1 MISHGKSAANNSP
14 AGRARIVCVRAT
26 VLVLIQINVE
36 KYRGVNIVLEKFNMP
51 DFKMLQK
58 KVFYNRALRKHKL
71 LFQLVIKPNF
81 EAVSPGL
88 EVVSSE
94 QGGGGAEQRH
104 VQKRCSAVCT
114 DSAQWEESIQ
124 EE

>member
-1 MISHGKSAANNSP
+1 MISHGKSASNNSP

-26 VLVLIQINVE
+26 VLVLIQFNVE
-36 KYRGVNIVLEKFNMP
+36 KHRDVKIVLEKFDMP

-71 LFQLVIKPNF
+71 LFQLVIKTNF
-81 EAVSPGL
+81 GAVSPGL
-88 EVVSSE
+88 EVVSSA
-94 QGGGGAEQRH
+94 QGGGGGAH